1 MIRDVADFLRTG
13 GVDAE
18 PLVPAPMT
26 PGPPARRSA
35 EVRPLTDLAR
45 YASARRHPSAGGLR
59 DVDGT
64 ER

>member
-18 PLVPAPMT
+18 PAV
-26 PGPPARRSA
+26 PGPVVPGPTARQSE

-45 YASARRHPSAGGLR
+45 YASARRHPSVSGRR

-64 ER
+64 EC

>member
-1 MIRDVADFLRTG
+1 MIQDVADFLRTG

-18 PLVPAPMT
+18 PVVPAPVT
-26 PGPPARRSA
+26 PGPPARRS
-35 EVRPLTDLAR
+35 EEGRPSTDLAR
-45 YASARRHPSAGGLR
+45 YTSARRHPSAGGRR